1 VNYEDKL
8 TTMEAPD
15 DQDEVSYK
23 CAAPRCASVAQRA
36 PGALFYFLRLR
47 LRERRALAR
56 AAPAAPLLRP
66 PPLRQRLCR
75 SLRNITIPAVFIKKT
90 EGKVLKDLLKPGM
103 EDVYVV
109 MDWNDVLP
117 RADKVRGGALVP
129 AQDVLH
135 LPPARLCV
143 NVWGAG
149 RAQVNWEFWTNSND
163 MCGAVCNVQQEFIKV
178 RGGTRLLGCLGGAGE
193 ESGATPKV
201 WIERR

>member
-23 CAAPRCASVAQRA
+23 CAAPRGARQRA
-36 PGALFYFLRLR
+36 MRCARLARCFCSRR
-47 LRERRALAR
+47 LQERRAFVRAAR
-56 AAPAAPLLRP
+56 AALLLRP

-75 SLRNITIPAVFIKKT
+75 YLRNITIPAVFIKKT

-117 RADKVRGGALVP
+117 RADKVCSGAPVP
-129 AQDVLH
+129 ELGVLH
-135 LPPARLCV
+135 LLPAWSTC
-143 NVWGAG
+143 
-149 RAQVNWEFWTNSND
+149 
-163 MCGAVCNVQQEFIKV
+163 
-178 RGGTRLLGCLGGAGE
+178 
-193 ESGATPKV
+193 
-201 WIERR
+201 

>member
-23 CAAPRCASVAQRA
+23 CAALRGALYKRCAARA
-36 PGALFYFLRLR
+36 CALFLQLQ
-47 LRERRALAR
+47 LRERRALVR

-75 SLRNITIPAVFIKKT
+75 YLRNITIPAVFIKKT

-117 RADKVRGGALVP
+117 RADKVRGGTLVP

-135 LPPARLCV
+135 LPPARSCV

-149 RAQVNWEFWTNSND
+149 R
-163 MCGAVCNVQQEFIKV
+163 
-178 RGGTRLLGCLGGAGE
+178 GAGQLGILDE
-193 ESGATPKV
+193 QQRHVRRSVQRAAGVHQGAGRHQAAGLLR
-201 WIERR
+201 WSR